1 MKGIGV
7 LISGGGTNL
16 QAVMDAVDQGS
27 IPAGINLVLSDR
39 PGAYG
44 LIRARKRGIPAYCI
58 NRKHF
63 KDSGAFNRALL
74 KKLKEYQVDYIV
86 LAGYLSILSPEL
98 VEAYRNKIINVHPS
112 LIPAFC
118 GMGRYG
124 DKVHKAVLEYGVK
137 ITGATVHFVDEGAD
151 TGPIIFQ
158 KHVEVLP
165 DDTVETL
172 SKRVLDAEHEL
183 LPRAVAL
190 LVQDRIRVC
199 GRKVIIEERGSK

>member
-1 MKGIGV
+1 
-7 LISGGGTNL
+7 
-16 QAVMDAVDQGS
+16 MDAVDQGS

-112 LIPAFC
+112 
-118 GMGRYG
+118 
-124 DKVHKAVLEYGVK
+124 
-137 ITGATVHFVDEGAD
+137 
-151 TGPIIFQ
+151 
-158 KHVEVLP
+158 
-165 DDTVETL
+165 
-172 SKRVLDAEHEL
+172 
-183 LPRAVAL
+183 
-190 LVQDRIRVC
+190 
-199 GRKVIIEERGSK
+199 